1 MLKRYIVDIDQV
13 ANEGRAIPVHV
24 ALKRIANYIQVHF
37 DPDFPEKEF
46 VQWADSDT
54 EKPLRHNKVL
64 YYWEPNDV
72 PLRDRKV
79 S

>member
-13 ANEGRAIPVHV
+13 ANEGRAIPAKV

-37 DPDFPEKEF
+37 DETFPAAEF
-46 VQWADSDT
+46 IKWADSDS

-72 PLRDRKV
+72 PLRDR
-79 S
+79 

>member
-1 MLKRYIVDIDQV
+1 MVKRYICDIDTI
-13 ANEGRAIPVHV
+13 ANEGRAIPMHV

-37 DPDFPEKEF
+37 DPTFPEKEF
-46 VQWADSDT
+46 AKWADSDT

-72 PLRDRKV
+72 PMRDRK
-79 S
+79 